1 MTARFELAPG
11 EDPSTPIILRAP
23 DVPAGARF
31 EVEAPS
37 NDGPASEEPPGQA
50 ASPSFREQ
58 SDLMEPASDLSWRN
72 EVAARVNRYRARR
85 RPHQPRYPSLTLKF
99 DPPEPRPAPRLEPEP
114 PPPATRLALAIT
126 PASPEPADALPP
138 ADNGKLLEFPRPLTM
153 PTRPLDEL
161 AEPVLDRPRILE
173 VPEVAPPPPALG
185 GILIEPAEDRPE
197 EKRPG
202 FEIPLQSARLS
213 RRMMAAAIDA
223 IVVLAACTLFAYVFF
238 RITRQIPPL
247 APALGMGAILA
258 GIFWAGYQ
266 FLALVFTATTPGLR
280 LARLELHRF
289 DGSPVPRNLRRWR
302 VVASVLSA
310 ASLGLGHA
318 WCFLDED
325 QLCWHDRITRTYM
338 APKS

>member
-1 MTARFELAPG
+1 MDCEK
-11 EDPSTPIILRAP
+11 
-23 DVPAGARF
+23 
-31 EVEAPS
+31 
-37 NDGPASEEPPGQA
+37 
-50 ASPSFREQ
+50 
-58 SDLMEPASDLSWRN
+58 SDLSGCPMEPPPTEFPIPGPTSVEDTASGPRSELASTQQEGSAWRD
-72 EVAARVNRYRARR
+72 ELSAKLNRYRARR
-85 RPHQPRYPSLTLKF
+85 KAPPPRYPSLKLPF
-99 DPPEPRPAPRLEPEP
+99 GPLESAARAAIQQEPVFESIANHALALDEVHPAAQVQEPPAPRSFVETESPTRHEAPHAGAKIIEFPRFAWGP
-114 PPPATRLALAIT
+114 PPP
-126 PASPEPADALPP
+126 PP
-138 ADNGKLLEFPRPLTM
+138 DQ
-153 PTRPLDEL
+153 L
-161 AEPVLDRPRILE
+161 AEPVMDRPRILE

-213 RRMMAAAIDA
+213 RRMMAAAVDA
-223 IVVLAACTLFAYVFF
+223 FVVLAACALFAYVFF

-289 DGSPVPRNLRRWR
+289 DGSQVPRNLRRWR